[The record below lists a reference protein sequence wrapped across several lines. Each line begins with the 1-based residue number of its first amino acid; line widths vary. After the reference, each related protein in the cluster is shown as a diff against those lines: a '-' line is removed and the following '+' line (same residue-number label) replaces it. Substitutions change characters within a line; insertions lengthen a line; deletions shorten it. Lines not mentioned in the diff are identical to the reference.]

1 MENWCIIGDFNGVRK
16 LEEIIGGE
24 GVNGIEGRG
33 EIVVI
38 SCCSGHLPLY
48 LVVPLV
54 GIICSD

>member
-33 EIVVI
+33 EIRDFNKFIEYIKVDCLPFDWKEI
-38 SCCSGHLPLY
+38 HL
-48 LVVPLV
+48 V
-54 GIICSD
+54 